1 MEKQPI
7 ITDDVM
13 QFIVFAIE
21 SAAEKSGIASPELY
35 NRLQRL
41 GLIDSYLVANYE
53 ALHSQGKEYIA
64 DAVLEAL
71 DNWEK
76 KGEKKK

>member
-1 MEKQPI
+1 MSCSSSSLPSRARQ
-7 ITDDVM
+7 
-13 QFIVFAIE
+13 
-21 SAAEKSGIASPELY
+21 SGVASPELY
-35 NRLQRL
+35 NRLQIL